1 MKNISAK
8 ILFYVPAGFALDLCR
23 FYLYFVVVYLGYKMG
38 PYLRVLIGENVW
50 HVKGV

>member
-8 ILFYVPAGFALDLCR
+8 ILFPVPAGFALDFYR

-38 PYLRVLIGENVW
+38 LYLCVPIGEYV
-50 HVKGV
+50 